1 MLTGIEFRADG
12 VVARELAI
20 HSGQTTLE
28 LRVFFSSDPALPC
41 PSVAMGIAHAS
52 GTVVTSAGS
61 ANDGV
66 QLFRNSAGE
75 GEALLTLPRLPL
87 LKGDYSVSV
96 ILACERGLHVY
107 EIVERAATLR
117 VVQSGLE
124 QGVVSLPHHWNA
136 VSAL

>member
-1 MLTGIEFRADG
+1 MTTQPTVPDFSTIDLGDGAPTAD
-12 VVARELAI
+12 A
-20 HSGQTTLE
+20 
-28 LRVFFSSDPALPC
+28 
-41 PSVAMGIAHAS
+41 
-52 GTVVTSAGS
+52 TSPT
-61 ANDGV
+61 
-66 QLFRNSAGE
+66 
-75 GEALLTLPRLPL
+75 GEAWLTLPRLPL
-87 LKGDYSVSV
+87 LKGDYSVTV